1 MSVFL
6 HYHLL
11 SYKMTVLYLQASGV
25 PHTSEKH
32 QIWLGLLHRVADKP
46 SIDQMQ
52 AEIHQCNMLKI
63 ISTKQSYSC
72 GSSGVGLFVIGP
84 YQLRC
89 GSLVCIWSLN
99 GLFYFTGGLHKSEC
113 LHP

>member
-1 MSVFL
+1 MDHKDPHQPLVTLTFDQ
-6 HYHLL
+6 
-11 SYKMTVLYLQASGV
+11 VVDILY
-25 PHTSEKH
+25 
-32 QIWLGLLHRVADKP
+32 
-46 SIDQMQ
+46 

-99 GLFYFTGGLHKSEC
+99 GLFYFTSGLHKSEC